1 MRSMGLVSA
10 IQWTDGSVNPTMGC
24 SGCELW
30 QPMENR
36 SPRRS
41 CYAGVDHERK
51 RGKTR
56 GFAPT
61 FEQVTCFPG
70 RMAKAA
76 AASDLRG
83 LKHPGKPWLDGEPR
97 RWFISDMSDS
107 LSKSVSFE
115 YLFTEII
122 EVVRSR
128 EGTRHAWLWLSK
140 LPSRMAEFSA
150 YVGAGR
156 WPSNLWV
163 GTSIPEPKYLGRIDH
178 LIAVGDSSTMRF
190 LSVEPQIKP
199 ISLAGRLDGIS
210 LVIEGGESGPT
221 KPGKL
226 SEEHFAQRR
235 ARPFDLDWARQVRDE
250 CAGVKVSFFL
260 KQVGSAPIENGKP
273 LELRNG
279 HGGDWDEWPTELKVR
294 QTQPVR

>member
-1 MRSMGLVSA
+1 MIDVSD
-10 IQWTDGSVNPTMGC
+10 IQWCDGTVNPVMGC
-24 SGCELW
+24 DGCELW
-30 QPMENR
+30 Q
-36 SPRRS
+36 STTKTDPRRS
-41 CYAGVDHERK
+41 CYAAILTDNKHGK
-51 RGKTR
+51 SRGYP
-56 GFAPT
+56 PT
-61 FEQVTCFPG
+61 FAQVMRFAG
-70 RMAKAA
+70 RMAKTAA
-76 AASDLRG
+76 RPDLQG
-83 LKHPGKPWLDGEPR
+83 LRRPDKPWLDGMPR
-97 RWFISDMSDS
+97 IWFVSDMGDA